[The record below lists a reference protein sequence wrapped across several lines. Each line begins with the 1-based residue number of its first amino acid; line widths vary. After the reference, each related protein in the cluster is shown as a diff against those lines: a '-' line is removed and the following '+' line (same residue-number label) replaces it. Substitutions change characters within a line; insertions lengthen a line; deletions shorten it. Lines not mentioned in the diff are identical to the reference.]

1 MPNAHL
7 RRPCPCPGCLSPG
20 EYGVAKL
27 RSRSTDYNRDG
38 ITPRQE
44 VLAKLAV
51 ADYVPEII
59 TLLESLRGRR
69 QGDVFRVAHL
79 ADHPD
84 PAVREVLAYALQGF
98 HPKAAAEFLEKLRND
113 PVEEVREA
121 AEP

>member
-1 MPNAHL
+1 M
-7 RRPCPCPGCLSPG
+7 
-20 EYGVAKL
+20 

-44 VLAKLAV
+44 VLAKLAA

-98 HPKAAAEFLEKLRND
+98 HRKAAAELLEKLRND